1 MKTLRYLM
9 SAAMLVGANA
19 LLAQAPAGTQNPAN
33 AVVNGGNGAGKNQS
47 SGGEV
52 SIAKQT
58 PQCQHII
65 TECKK
70 LGFIVGQYKE
80 DNGLWKDCFNPVVRG
95 GSATRDGKPI
105 SVPVNPADVQ
115 GCKAALPPP
124 KNG

>member
-9 SAAMLVGANA
+9 SAAMLLGANA
-19 LLAQAPAGTQNPAN
+19 LVAQTPTPNPAN
-33 AVVNGGNGAGKNQS
+33 SVANGANGAGKNQT

-52 SIAKQT
+52 TIARQT

-80 DNGLWKDCFNPVVRG
+80 DNGLWRDCFNPVVRG
-95 GSATRDGKPI
+95 GTPTRDGKPI
-105 SVPVNPADVQ
+105 SVPVNPSDVQ
-115 GCKAALPPP
+115 ACKAALPPP